1 MIRID
6 PLYPSDWYWAASD
19 GRLYGSARQT
29 LVALDDAA
37 FAAWQADD
45 RRPTT
50 WPRDEAG
57 DQTNAALQ
65 QVLVRYGLWADL
77 AAYAADRRWRAETAG
92 IVVAGA
98 VIATDRESQ
107 AMIMGARLYAQA
119 TPGANVQFKTAG
131 GFVALGGAQ
140 IEAVALAVA
149 AHVQA
154 CFAVEAAVLAEIQ
167 AGTISTLPQVDGA
180 AWPGGAHG
188 E

>member
-29 LVALDDAA
+29 LVAQDDAA
-37 FAAWQADD
+37 FAAWQEAE
-45 RRPTT
+45 RGPTA
-50 WPRDEAG
+50 WPRDDAG
-57 DQTNAALQ
+57 TESVTALQ
-65 QVLVRYGLWADL
+65 AVLTRYGLWVDL

-98 VIATDRESQ
+98 LIATDRESQ
-107 AMIMGARLYAQA
+107 ALITGARLYAQA
-119 TPGANVQFKTAG
+119 TPGAIFQFKAGG
-131 GFVALGGAQ
+131 GFVTLDGAQ

-154 CFAVEAAVLAEIQ
+154 CFAVEAGVLAEIA
-167 AGTISTLPQVDGA
+167 AGTITTLPQVDGA
-180 AWPGGAHG
+180 AWPGG
-188 E
+188 ESNE